1 MLNYIIFLRITPILP
16 NWLINISSPILGV
29 NIVHFFLGTFLGKS
43 YQTKQECML
52 LILSNVMIMVSHT
65 KHAK

>member
-29 NIVHFFLGTFLGKS
+29 NIVHFFVGTFLGKS
-43 YQTKQECML
+43 YSHIYVKQE
-52 LILSNVMIMVSHT
+52 
-65 KHAK
+65 